1 MSTER
6 DNYDWRG
13 ACDTAKMSRFMVG
26 FYHDLQDKMWKS
38 GHYNVGDA
46 DKRISRL
53 MYDMRGLT
61 DDEKIKRLTAY
72 LENLEIK
79 K

>member
-13 ACDTAKMSRFMVG
+13 ACDTAKMSRFMTG
-26 FYHDLQDKMWKS
+26 FFRSLQEKMWKS
-38 GHYNVGDA
+38 GYFKIEDA
-46 DKRISRL
+46 EKRISRL

-79 K
+79 